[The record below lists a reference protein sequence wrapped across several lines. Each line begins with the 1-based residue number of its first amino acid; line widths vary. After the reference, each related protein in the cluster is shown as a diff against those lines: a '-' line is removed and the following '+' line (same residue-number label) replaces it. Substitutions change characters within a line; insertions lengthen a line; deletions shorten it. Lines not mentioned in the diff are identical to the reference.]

1 MTIKSPL
8 LIALSLVLVAAFT
21 DAFAGQP
28 GSHCIGYY
36 DTFEV
41 VDCGDFSVMD
51 DAMVF
56 AHVKDY
62 CNKEGDFTRSHIK
75 LTAKDKFYRDDDPD
89 GVSVKGTARINDRAD
104 YDETGI
110 PHFTPEP
117 IVVAVHAHGLG
128 YMFLDV
134 GMLEIDMD
142 GDWDVDFSADRFN
155 DWTPADFDAL
165 CAYFE

>member
-1 MTIKSPL
+1 MTTKSPL
-8 LIALSLVLVAAFT
+8 LFALLLVLASASS
-21 DAFAGQP
+21 DAIAGQP

-56 AHVKDY
+56 ADIKDY
-62 CNKEGDFTRSHIK
+62 CSKEGDFTRSHIK
-75 LTAKDKFYRDDDPD
+75 LTARDKFYRDPD
-89 GVSVKGTARINDRAD
+89 GVSVKGTTRINDRAD
-104 YDETGI
+104 FDEAGI
-110 PHFTPEP
+110 PHFTPAP

-134 GMLEIDMD
+134 GMLEIDVD
-142 GDWDVDFSADRFN
+142 GDWDVYFSADRFSE
-155 DWTPADFDAL
+155 WTPADFDAL